1 MIVPAWPLR
10 ILPTSVSGDA
20 RPLTYRL
27 RYHRARKDL
36 ANITYVALHRSHYLE
51 QPLLDLHLLLVDQ
64 PLISVGRDARPLT
77 YRLRYHRPRKDF
89 ANITYVAL
97 HRSRFLKQPLLD
109 LAHLLVDQPFI
120 SVGRDARPL
129 IYRHRYHRPRKDFA
143 NITHVAQP
151 RCSTSDLSSAL

>member
-36 ANITYVALHRSHYLE
+36 ANITYLALHRSHYLE

-89 ANITYVAL
+89 ANIT
-97 HRSRFLKQPLLD
+97 H
-109 LAHLLVDQPFI
+109 
-120 SVGRDARPL
+120 VG
-129 IYRHRYHRPRKDFA
+129 
-143 NITHVAQP
+143 QP
-151 RCSTSDLSSAL
+151 RCSTSDLSSALSSSPQGFCKYYPRGSAEMLDL